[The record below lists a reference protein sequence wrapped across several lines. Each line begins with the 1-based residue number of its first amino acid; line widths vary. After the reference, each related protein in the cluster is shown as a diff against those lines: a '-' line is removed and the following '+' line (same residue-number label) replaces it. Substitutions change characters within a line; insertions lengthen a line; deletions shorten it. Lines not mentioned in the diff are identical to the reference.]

1 MEASQYGSPH
11 TAVNAVNKIPFIHAV
26 QTAAVKDSQPAVVPP
41 SPPAPSGG
49 NKGLAAGAAVA
60 AAVAFAAVRL
70 FSGGPSLASLEK
82 QAVPLEVAL
91 RNGKPTVLEFYA
103 NW

>member
-1 MEASQYGSPH
+1 MSLNADSTDDKFRPLTLPTCMAMQ
-11 TAVNAVNKIPFIHAV
+11 TAVKEV
-26 QTAAVKDSQPAVVPP
+26 QPAAALP
-41 SPPAPSGG
+41 PSGG

-60 AAVAFAAVRL
+60 AAVAFAALRL
-70 FSGGPSLASLEK
+70 LSGGPSLASLER

-91 RNGKPTVLEFYA
+91 RNEKPTVLEFYA

>member
-1 MEASQYGSPH
+1 MWEPGRRLKILILSDTTLHGFQTSP
-11 TAVNAVNKIPFIHAV
+11 
-26 QTAAVKDSQPAVVPP
+26 VKESPAPVPP
-41 SPPAPSGG
+41 TSPEPGG
-49 NKGLAAGAAVA
+49 NRGLAAGAAVA